1 MLEASKSAV
10 LTTHWLSLPAG
21 IITCVCNVGILLVL
35 QLPAVCQSLLTA
47 PVQVATSNITVTKA
61 VSVQP
66 EVFVTISLYMPGIAA
81 VVFMEF
87 QFAVK
92 PLVLN
97 NGIIIIASIYT
108 INSGAKKAHPVYG
121 GKR

>member
-1 MLEASKSAV
+1 MLEASASAV
-10 LTTHWLSLPAG
+10 LITHWFSLPAD

-47 PVQVATSNITVTKA
+47 PVQVATSNCTVTKA
-61 VSVQP
+61 ASVQP

-81 VVFMEF
+81 VVFMVF

>member
-1 MLEASKSAV
+1 MLEASASAV

-35 QLPAVCQSLLTA
+35 QLPAVCQSLLTT

-81 VVFMEF
+81 VVFTVF

-92 PLVLN
+92 PLVLYN
-97 NGIIIIASIYT
+97 ITKLVVSP
-108 INSGAKKAHPVYG
+108 AHT
-121 GKR
+121 